1 MILGN
6 YSYLKNVINLTNK
19 PSKNQIPITTENLK
33 YCLLSKGLN
42 FNSHHKYF
50 ERNLYA
56 LKGKLREIPE
66 ELFSDAI
73 ALSLFYISC
82 AFTNKVARNIGGGK
96 KDKLVP
102 LKNYIMPFTAKL
114 L

>member
-1 MILGN
+1 M
-6 YSYLKNVINLTNK
+6 
-19 PSKNQIPITTENLK
+19 
-33 YCLLSKGLN
+33 
-42 FNSHHKYF
+42 
-50 ERNLYA
+50 YA

-82 AFTNKVARNIGGGK
+82 AFTNKVARNIGSGK

-102 LKNYIMPFTAKL
+102 LKNYIMPFSAKQLSNACTHNMLNVLYPDKAEIIDRDGMFKDFKSGVKKIFCLSAKVKL